1 MNRIDDLASQK
12 IPFLWILSYDKKQ
25 QFVQRLDEL
34 DEDVLFK
41 IAKMQNYSDTRGDK
55 AYLLKKNPLSFEVYK
70 EKFDKV
76 IEEIKAGNTYLLNL
90 TTQTPIETNLSLK
103 EIFLSSNA
111 PYKLYFKGQFISFS
125 PEQFISIEND
135 TICTY
140 PMKGTIDAS
149 LPNAK
154 EMILNNPKEMAEH
167 VMIVDLMRNDLG
179 RVGSDVRVESFR
191 YVDKIQAGEKELL
204 QVSSKISAKL
214 PSSWR
219 NHLSSLLEDILPAGS
234 ISGTPKQKTLEIIEQ
249 IEGYER
255 NFYTGIFGLFDGENF
270 YSAVMI
276 RFIEV
281 QDDGLVYKSG
291 GGVTIESDAWS
302 EYREV
307 IDKIYF
313 PL

>member
-41 IAKMQNYSDTRGDK
+41 IAKMQNYSDTRGNK

-149 LPNAK
+149 LPHAK

-179 RVGSDVRVESFR
+179 RVGSDIRVESFR